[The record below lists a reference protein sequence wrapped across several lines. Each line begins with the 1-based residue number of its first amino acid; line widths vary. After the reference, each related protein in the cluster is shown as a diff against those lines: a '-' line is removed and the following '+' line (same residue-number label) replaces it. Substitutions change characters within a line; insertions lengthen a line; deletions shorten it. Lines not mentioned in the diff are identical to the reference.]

1 MQMKT
6 MMQSQED
13 ERGLD
18 IKELNPTTQVV
29 KKNSGSSLKMK
40 MVNDTIVLQT

>member
-1 MQMKT
+1 MQMT
-6 MMQSQED
+6 MMMKSQED

-29 KKNSGSSLKMK
+29 KKNL
-40 MVNDTIVLQT
+40 VEV

>member
-1 MQMKT
+1 MQMT
-6 MMQSQED
+6 MMMKSQED

-29 KKNSGSSLKMK
+29 KKNLVEVWKMK
-40 MVNDTIVLQT
+40 MVDDTTVLQT

>member
-1 MQMKT
+1 MK
-6 MMQSQED
+6 SQED

-29 KKNSGSSLKMK
+29 KKNLVEVWKMK
-40 MVNDTIVLQT
+40 MVDDTTVLQT

>member
-1 MQMKT
+1 MKT
-6 MMQSQED
+6 RMQSQKD

-29 KKNSGSSLKMK
+29 KRKFSSSLKMK

>member
-29 KKNSGSSLKMK
+29 KKIL
-40 MVNDTIVLQT
+40 VAV